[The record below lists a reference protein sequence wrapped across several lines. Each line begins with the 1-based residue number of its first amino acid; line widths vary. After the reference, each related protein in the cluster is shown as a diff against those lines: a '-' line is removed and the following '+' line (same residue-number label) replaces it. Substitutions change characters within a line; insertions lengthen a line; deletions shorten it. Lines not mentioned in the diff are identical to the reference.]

1 MWEEF
6 DMEIDPAFLERDR
19 CRKAGKAV
27 EIRRTERLVIRE
39 TVLEDVPEL
48 YRIWRLPGMGDYI
61 QPMQPTL
68 DEELEFMEGYIR
80 HGYPFYD
87 YGLWTVLDGQQDH
100 VVGRAGLFPSELLDD
115 AVELGYMIAPAYQG
129 QGLATECGKAILA
142 YAREV
147 LELTDIHLLTDPEN
161 QASVRVA
168 EKLGF
173 EKAGGLYKSNRKLLH
188 YIWRVN
194 E

>member
-19 CRKAGKAV
+19 CRKTGGAV
-27 EIRRTERLVIRE
+27 EIIRTEQLLIRE

-48 YRIWRLPGMGDYI
+48 YRIWNMPGMGDYI

-68 DEELEFMEGYIR
+68 KEELEFMEAYI
-80 HGYPFYD
+80 HHAYPFYD
-87 YGLWTVLDGQQDH
+87 YGLWTVLDVQKAC
-100 VVGRAGLFPSELLDD
+100 VIGRAGLFPSRLLDD
-115 AVELGYMIAPAYQG
+115 AVELGYMITPAYQG
-129 QGLATECGKAILA
+129 QGMATTCGRMILT
-142 YAREV
+142 YAKEV
-147 LELTDIHLLTDPEN
+147 LDLMEIHLLADKRN
-161 QASVRVA
+161 HASVRVA

-173 EKAGGLYKSNRKLLH
+173 EKMEVLHESDHELLH